1 MEQITAEARLQEALL
16 VVLPPSGI
24 RAAIVLEIKELIQGV
39 VDQTAENLL
48 KQARAE
54 EPELSGQFVEG
65 VEALKAAVAAAL
77 GVGTK

>member
-1 MEQITAEARLQEALL
+1 MNENVNKLIEAITEGHQMSEDM
-16 VVLPPSGI
+16 
-24 RAAIVLEIKELIQGV
+24 IVDA
-39 VDQTAENLL
+39 VDQIADDLL
-48 KQARAE
+48 RQARAE